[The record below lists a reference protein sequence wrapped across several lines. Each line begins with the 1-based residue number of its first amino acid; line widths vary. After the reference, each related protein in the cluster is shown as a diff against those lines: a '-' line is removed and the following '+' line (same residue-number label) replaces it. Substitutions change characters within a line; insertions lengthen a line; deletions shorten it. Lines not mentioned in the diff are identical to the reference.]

1 MRPRLLQGILSQD
14 YIYEPTGRS
23 KLIEN
28 RQEASKKLKRRE
40 HHQKLS
46 LQAKA
51 ARSSRSK
58 DQQSTTVPGKERS
71 SPEAVNENGQT
82 SVEKPEPLK
91 QAPQLVDSEG
101 QIPQAKVR
109 SSGKAPL
116 PILLPPDLLEAKP
129 MIQAPI
135 NPSWNNKLAISQK
148 RKLHDL
154 EPKPPKDLKRD
165 NAIVRVLPDTW
176 SALPPKSSKA
186 SKMLRESWLT
196 GRGLPRRNTSSSFVR
211 HK

>member
-1 MRPRLLQGILSQD
+1 MSSQD
-14 YIYEPTGRS
+14 YIYGRISRS

-40 HHQKLS
+40 HHQKLK

-51 ARSSRSK
+51 AKVSRSK
-58 DQQSTTVPGKERS
+58 DNQSTEVPGTKRS
-71 SPEAVNENGQT
+71 SPEVISENDQT
-82 SVEKPEPLK
+82 SVKKPKTLR
-91 QAPQLVDSEG
+91 QAPQLVDGES
-101 QIPQAKVR
+101 QIPQKKAR

-116 PILLPPDLLEAKP
+116 PLLLPQEILEAEP
-129 MIQAPI
+129 VTQAPI
-135 NPSWNNKLAISQK
+135 NLSSNNKLVISQK
-148 RKLHDL
+148 RNLHAL

-165 NAIVRVLPDTW
+165 NAIVRVLPDTR

-186 SKMLRESWLT
+186 SKILRESWLT
-196 GRGLPRRNTSSSFVR
+196 GRGVPRRKSSSRFVR

>member
-1 MRPRLLQGILSQD
+1 MQLRSLQGISSQD
-14 YIYEPTGRS
+14 YICGSLSRS

-51 ARSSRSK
+51 AKVPRSN
-58 DQQSTTVPGKERS
+58 DQQSTKVLEKKRS
-71 SPEAVNENGQT
+71 SPETVNENGQA

-91 QAPQLVDSEG
+91 QAPQLVDGEG
-101 QIPQAKVR
+101 RIPQSKARSSGRAALPMLLPQEILEAEPIPQAPVKP
-109 SSGKAPL
+109 SS
-116 PILLPPDLLEAKP
+116 
-129 MIQAPI
+129 
-135 NPSWNNKLAISQK
+135 NNKLAISQK
-148 RKLHDL
+148 RKFHNL

-186 SKMLRESWLT
+186 SKLLKESWLI
-196 GRGLPRRNTSSSFVR
+196 GRGVPRRKSSSSFVR

>member
-1 MRPRLLQGILSQD
+1 MRLRLLQGISSQD
-14 YIYEPTGRS
+14 YICGPIGRS

-51 ARSSRSK
+51 AKVPRSK
-58 DQQSTTVPGKERS
+58 DQQSTRAPGKKRS
-71 SPEAVNENGQT
+71 APETINENGQT
-82 SVEKPEPLK
+82 SIEKPEPLE

-101 QIPQAKVR
+101 QNPQLKVKI
-109 SSGKAPL
+109 SGKAPL
-116 PILLPPDLLEAKP
+116 PILLPPEMLEAKP
-129 MIQAPI
+129 ITQAPI
-135 NPSWNNKLAISQK
+135 KPSSNNKLAISQK
-148 RKLHDL
+148 RKLHNL
-154 EPKPPKDLKRD
+154 EPKPPKDLKRN
-165 NAIVRVLPDTW
+165 NAIVRVLPDSW

-186 SKMLRESWLT
+186 SKILRESWLN
-196 GRGLPRRNTSSSFVR
+196 GRGVPRRKSSSSFIR